1 MKIKGTI
8 AISSNRYKTNRKE
21 VLTMTDEKTKKR
33 RKVIYWI
40 ASIALAV
47 ATCVLGLLETSCC
60 PHLIKNISDGYEKM
74 YETIFYTVKDGD
86 TTYYATTATLEKLQE
101 DEANICKNNIRR

>member
-8 AISSNRYKTNRKE
+8 ATYSNRYKTKREE
-21 VLTMTDEKTKKR
+21 VLTMTEEKTKNRK
-33 RKVIYWI
+33 KVIYWI
-40 ASIALAV
+40 ASIAIAV

-74 YETIFYTVKDGD
+74 YETIFYTIKDGD

-101 DEANICKNNIRR
+101 DEANICKDHIRR